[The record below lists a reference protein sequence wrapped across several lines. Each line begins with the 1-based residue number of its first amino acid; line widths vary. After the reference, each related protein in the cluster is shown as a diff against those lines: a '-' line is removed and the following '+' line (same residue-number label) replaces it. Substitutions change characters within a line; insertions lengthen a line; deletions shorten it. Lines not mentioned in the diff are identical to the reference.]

1 MQVNV
6 SSMNAYNDW
15 LSNNSNNIAN
25 VNTQDYKATNTN
37 ITNIKGDV
45 NAVSTK
51 SSSGTDLTKELTDQ
65 ISITTGFKADL
76 KAVKTQDQMLGSILN
91 LLA

>member
-25 VNTQDYKATNTN
+25 ANTQDYKATNTN
-37 ITNIKGDV
+37 ITNIGGDV
-45 NAVSTK
+45 NAISSK
-51 SSSGTDLTKELTDQ
+51 SSEGTDLTKELTDQ
-65 ISITTGFKADL
+65 MSISNGFKADVV
-76 KAVKTQDQMLGSILN
+76 AVKTQDQMVGSLLN

>member
-15 LSNNSNNIAN
+15 LTNNSNNIAN
-25 VNTQDYKATNTN
+25 VNTKDYKASDTN
-37 ITNIKGDV
+37 ITNIQGDV
-45 NAVSTK
+45 NAITSQ

-65 ISITTGFKADL
+65 ISITNGFKADVT
-76 KAVKTQDQMLGSILN
+76 AVKTQDQMIGTVLN